1 MKLLIYLLFTFLIV
15 PSGFA
20 QKSDDW
26 KLARNQE
33 GVKIYLR
40 SIKGLGTKEVLGLT
54 QVHATLGAL
63 VRMVKDPENHHIWIY
78 ANKEARFLK
87 TISDFEWIY
96 YNISEA
102 PWPVRD
108 RDLITH
114 VKMEQDPDSYAVRI
128 VSEGWPDY
136 IPVNKNLVRIVKL
149 KSSWVFTP
157 KSNGIIDIR
166 FELSIDLGG
175 GIPAWIVNFAIDKG
189 PFNTLQNM
197 AEVVKTDR
205 YRSKVLPYIKE
216 KTF

>member
-1 MKLLIYLLFTFLIV
+1 MRFLANLLFTFLIV
-15 PSGFA
+15 SSGFA
-20 QKSDDW
+20 QKTDDW
-26 KLARNQE
+26 KLARDQE

-40 SIKGLGTKEVLGLT
+40 SVKGLGTKEVLGFT
-54 QVHATLGAL
+54 QVPATLGSL
-63 VRMVKDPENHHIWIY
+63 VSMVKDPENHHTWIY

-87 TISDFEWIY
+87 IISDLEWVY

-102 PWPVRD
+102 PWPVRN

-114 VKMEQDPDSYAVRI
+114 AKLEQDKDSYVVRI
-128 VSEGWPDY
+128 DSEGWPDY
-136 IPVNKNLVRIVKL
+136 IPANKKLVRIAML
-149 KSSWVFTP
+149 KSLWIFTP

-175 GIPAWIVNFAIDKG
+175 DIPAWLVNFAIDKG
-189 PFNTLQNM
+189 PFNTLLNI

-205 YRSKVLPYIKE
+205 YRNKVLDYIRE

>member
-1 MKLLIYLLFTFLIV
+1 MKLLINLLFTFLIV
-15 PSGFA
+15 SSGFA
-20 QKSDDW
+20 QNADDW
-26 KLARNQE
+26 KLARNKE

-40 SIKGLGTKEVLGLT
+40 SVKGLGTKEVLGLT
-54 QVHATLGAL
+54 QVPATLGAL
-63 VRMVKDPENHHIWIY
+63 VSMVKDPENHHIWIY

-87 TISDFEWIY
+87 IISNFEWIY

-114 VKMEQDPDSYAVRI
+114 AKLEQDLDSYAVRI
-128 VSEGWPDY
+128 DSEGWPDY
-136 IPVNKNLVRIVKL
+136 IPANKNLVRIARL

-175 GIPAWIVNFAIDKG
+175 DIPAWLVNFAIQKG
-189 PFNTLQNM
+189 PFNTLLNM
-197 AEVVKTDR
+197 VEVVKTDR

>member
-1 MKLLIYLLFTFLIV
+1 MKLLTNLVFTFLIV
-15 PSGFA
+15 SSGFA
-20 QKSDDW
+20 QTTDDW

-40 SIKGLGTKEVLGLT
+40 SVKGLGTKEVLGFT

-63 VRMVKDPENHHIWIY
+63 VSMVKDPENHHSWIY
-78 ANKEARFLK
+78 ANKEAKFLK
-87 TISDFEWIY
+87 IISEIDWIY

-114 VKMEQDPDSYAVRI
+114 SKLEQDTDSYAVRI
-128 VSEGWPDY
+128 DSEGLPEY
-136 IPVNKNLVRIVKL
+136 IPANKKLVRIARL
-149 KSSWVFTP
+149 KSTWVFTP
-157 KSNGIIDIR
+157 KINGIIDIR

-175 GIPAWIVNFAIDKG
+175 DIPAWLVNFAIDKG
-189 PFNTLQNM
+189 PFNTLLNM
-197 AEVVKTDR
+197 AKVVSSDK
-205 YRSKVLPYIKE
+205 YRNKVLPYIKE